1 MCFVQFTLWTGVP
14 VYINLDKVEAVMAKD
29 GGVFLTL
36 VGGEDDFVKLRD
48 SYEDVTQK
56 IREMELEQRH
66 G

>member
-1 MCFVQFTLWTGVP
+1 MCFVQFTLMTGVP
-14 VYINLDKVEAVMAKD
+14 VYINLDKVEAVVIESGRA
-29 GGVFLTL
+29 VLTL